1 MVCGKIRR
9 KLNKKTTMDAY
20 LTVFWDAAPL
30 QESVAADLLLRD
42 YVSQYPEGCHL
53 QVFLSLMK

>member
-1 MVCGKIRR
+1 
-9 KLNKKTTMDAY
+9 MDAY

-42 YVSQYPEGCHL
+42 YVSQYPEAVIFRCSSH
-53 QVFLSLMK
+53 